1 MRLSIRLVALSLMS
15 FLAVSLDAERIYV
28 VYDQSMMWMDA
39 ETGAGGMGMGGGVAY
54 DIAVSPDR
62 RTLYHLSGE
71 QLAIRDPQ
79 TFQEFRGFEVPH
91 RLRWILPARSSM
103 AFGNRGALLYLLK
116 LYSSPTQ
123 EDVAVATFD
132 TVNNRLLPQEA
143 HLSECQGA
151 TLIPLRADRQL
162 LAVCGGDSVVHFL
175 TIGSD
180 GSIGSDF
187 VLTIPPLPVKPM
199 FGPRVCRSDYE
210 EAFVQWALTPDGS
223 TLLLAKWDGRMIK
236 IDVASRRVTALASTP
251 PVANTRIMPS
261 AACVSPNGALW
272 YVAARNR
279 TKYDDGNEQ
288 ILVLDTQTLM
298 LRSTI
303 TPGQPFRAMAISPDG
318 QRLYTTERQSGV
330 IHVLNAETGEE
341 IRALGSQRLKG
352 SVHDG
357 PTFLVVTP

>member
-1 MRLSIRLVALSLMS
+1 
-15 FLAVSLDAERIYV
+15 
-28 VYDQSMMWMDA
+28 MMWMDA
-39 ETGAGGMGMGGGVAY
+39 ETGVGGSGMGGGLAY

-62 RTLYHLSGE
+62 RALYHLAGE
-71 QLAIRDPQ
+71 HLAMRDPQ
-79 TFQEFRGFEVPH
+79 TFQEVRGFEVPH

-103 AFGNRGALLYLLK
+103 AIGSRGALLYFLK

-151 TLIPLRADRQL
+151 TLIPLRGDGQL
-162 LAVCGGDSVVHFL
+162 LAVCGADSVVHFL

-180 GSIGSDF
+180 GSIGNDF
-187 VLTIPPLPVKPM
+187 VLTIPPLPVKPVS
-199 FGPRVCRSDYE
+199 GPRVGRSDHE
-210 EAFVQWALTPDGS
+210 EAFVQSALTPDGS
-223 TLLLAKWDGRMIK
+223 TLLLAKWDGRMTK

-251 PVANTRIMPS
+251 PVAYTRIMPS
-261 AACVSPNGALW
+261 APCVSPNGAVW
-272 YVAARNR
+272 YLAARNR
-279 TKYDDGNEQ
+279 TNSSDGNEQ
-288 ILVLDTQTLM
+288 ILALDTQTLM

-303 TPGQPFRAMAISPDG
+303 TPGQLFRSMAISPDG

-341 IRALGSQRLKG
+341 IRALGSQSLTR
-352 SVHDG
+352 SVHNG